1 MQIATCHAMW
11 WHSVSGT
18 YFSDWVGIGFVFCR
32 PFSEPSSKFNS
43 TPYALLST
51 VLARLFK
58 DPFLCCDDISL
69 RPPCEPLPLPCRL
82 FMTSVSGLPGT
93 LLSGVAS
100 LGPCPS
106 LDVVLCQRNGS
117 GEVSFL
123 RDWMSPSVLILLS
136 FFIGFQLDVQ
146 IGHHFPAALEAGTHC
161 SLLVSREAWSH
172 SDSWSYCFFGGLVCL
187 WYQLSSFGILNGSV
201 LTAALWATGIFLIIL
216 LRHCLIMY
224 PRLDLNLCLLLLPSI
239 GITGIHHQSQIAQ
252 GI

>member
-1 MQIATCHAMW
+1 MQIATCHALW

-18 YFSDWVGIGFVFCR
+18 YFSGWVGIGLVFCR
-32 PFSEPSSKFNS
+32 LFSEPSSKFNS

-51 VLARLFK
+51 VLGRLFK
-58 DPFLCCDDISL
+58 GPFLCCDDRSFRL
-69 RPPCEPLPLPCRL
+69 PCESFPLPFRL
-82 FMTSVSGLPGT
+82 FIAVSQEFLAP

-123 RDWMSPSVLILLS
+123 RDWMSPSVFILLS
-136 FFIGFQLDVQ
+136 SLIGFQLDVQ
-146 IGHHFPAALEAGTHC
+146 VGHHFPAALEAGTHC
-161 SLLVSREAWSH
+161 SLLVSCEAWSH

-201 LTAALWATGIFLIIL
+201 FTAALWATGIFAIVP
-216 LRHCLIMY
+216 LRHCLTM
-224 PRLDLNLCLLLLPSI
+224 
-239 GITGIHHQSQIAQ
+239 
-252 GI
+252 